1 MGGWWSGLCGRFAA
15 LAASAFGV
23 GSVSAAT
30 GGIRSGGMMMGL
42 SGGRSGVYGG
52 GEAKIA
58 NRSLAA
64 ASSARA
70 AAVGVHPLELSLD
83 CHMLCHVSEGSSLLV
98 PSLSGDSED
107 ESGWLC
113 PWLRAGRD
121 AADDSEDEFPWR
133 SNHVVDAGGIGASSA
148 VSSAS
153 GGCVVHVHACLPC
166 GVNCHPGWL
175 GNAGALC
182 HACEALSP
190 SAGWS
195 QPFLCCHDVA
205 GYVVSATVVVGSWAC
220 QWAWSQALADC
231 SQGGACQRASCQLLL
246 FQSPAFH
253 AITRGRFSTG
263 GDKLSRRQERN
274 GCLGTL
280 PVVLQIKHANEKRSI
295 VLGIHHVAL
304 RHVSDLCIMHERLM
318 DNPVEIAANITNGLR
333 VTSRDVES

>member
-1 MGGWWSGLCGRFAA
+1 MASALVDPLGKSRLSVQAACVGPLFLAFFPSLGPVVPSRGEAAGEPDALGVVGLRMSGGVGKNQVLSYLMGGWWSGLCGRFAA

-70 AAVGVHPLELSLD
+70 DAGGVHPLELSLD
-83 CHMLCHVSEGSSLLV
+83 AHMLVHVFDA
-98 PSLSGDSED
+98 SLSGDSDD
-107 ESGWLC
+107 ESGW
-113 PWLRAGRD
+113 PEG
-121 AADDSEDEFPWR
+121 SGIEFPWR

-205 GYVVSATVVVGSWAC
+205 GYVVSATVVVESWAC
-220 QWAWSQALADC
+220 Q
-231 SQGGACQRASCQLLL
+231 
-246 FQSPAFH
+246 
-253 AITRGRFSTG
+253 
-263 GDKLSRRQERN
+263 
-274 GCLGTL
+274 
-280 PVVLQIKHANEKRSI
+280 
-295 VLGIHHVAL
+295 
-304 RHVSDLCIMHERLM
+304 
-318 DNPVEIAANITNGLR
+318 
-333 VTSRDVES
+333 